1 MIRTTVYILSIILLA
16 AALGGC
22 GKKRHELKSHAG
34 QVNLELFIAA
44 RIENAQE
51 AQRAL
56 ILGAD
61 LEGLDRNG
69 LTPLLAAAY
78 NDSSRID
85 VSALLI
91 EKGAELEARDSGG
104 KTALLVAIEKDK
116 SALAKLLIEKGADIN
131 VRDKRNQSPLYL
143 SIKKDREDLVALL
156 LEKGVDQSAQIQ
168 LPLITATFNNNL
180 NIVKMLLDK
189 GADVNASGDEGWTA
203 LHASASGNFYR
214 IASLLLE
221 KGADPLIKDA
231 RGQLP
236 TFYAS
241 RQVLNLLKSAEEKAE
256 EKGK

>member
-69 LTPLLAAAY
+69 LTPLLAA
-78 NDSSRID
+78 
-85 VSALLI
+85 
-91 EKGAELEARDSGG
+91 
-104 KTALLVAIEKDK
+104 
-116 SALAKLLIEKGADIN
+116 
-131 VRDKRNQSPLYL
+131 
-143 SIKKDREDLVALL
+143 
-156 LEKGVDQSAQIQ
+156 AQIQ